1 MSLTSQTCKNYFQQA
16 EIIAHEQIAEATW
29 RVRVDCPNL
38 AMTSRPGQFAMV
50 RQGPKRSTP
59 CPPSRGIRRVQSTSG
74 TRPLAADASCT

>member
-50 RQGPKRSTP
+50 RVKDRSD
-59 CPPSRGIRRVQSTSG
+59 IRRVQSTSG